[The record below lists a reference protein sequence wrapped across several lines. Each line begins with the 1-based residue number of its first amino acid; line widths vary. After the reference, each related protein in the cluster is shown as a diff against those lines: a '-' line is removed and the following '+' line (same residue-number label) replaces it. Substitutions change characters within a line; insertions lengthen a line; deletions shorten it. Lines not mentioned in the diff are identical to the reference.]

1 VRACFWRIEM
11 TRHSSPYRDDPSFF
25 AVGHL
30 LGVHHQTVQGCI
42 ERAATFGPLA
52 ALDDSARPGK
62 AAKITTEARAWLV
75 ALACQKPKDLG
86 YPHELWTMR
95 LLARHAREHGPIA
108 GHRCLAKL
116 VRGTVCKI
124 LDD

>member
-1 VRACFWRIEM
+1 MLLA
-11 TRHSSPYRDDPSFF
+11 YRDDPSFF

-30 LGVHHQTVQGCI
+30 LGVHLQTVQRCI

-52 ALDDSARPGK
+52 ALDDSARPAK
-62 AAKITTEARAWLV
+62 AATITTEARAWLV
-75 ALACQKPKDLG
+75 ALACQKPKDFG
-86 YPHELWTMR
+86 YPHEVWTTR
-95 LLARHAREHGPIA
+95 LLACHARERGPTA

-116 VRGTVCKI
+116 ARGTVCKI